1 VSDVDSPDVVTVT
14 LNPAIDLT
22 VTLDRLVVGAVQRA
36 SAAVSTC
43 GGKGVNVAGC
53 LADWG
58 ARAAA
63 TGVLGRS
70 NDGVFADFF
79 AGKGIADRFVR
90 VSGETRTN
98 IKIADRA
105 SGDTTDVNLPGLTVS
120 DRAFDAVRAALTR
133 CVAPDRPVVLAGSLP
148 ESMPETA
155 WATLAGDAAGA
166 PRPAPP
172 PRHNA
177 RVVLDTSGAPLAAA
191 LASGE
196 PLHAVKP
203 NRAELE
209 ALLGRALPTIAD
221 VIAAARSLLDR
232 GVALVVVSLGAD
244 GALFIDRAAALA
256 AALPA
261 KKALSTVGA
270 GDAMVAGIAAALVEG
285 ASLERLARLA
295 VAFASSKLDR
305 IGPFLGPVKDVER
318 LAAAVRVTAPTT

>member
-1 VSDVDSPDVVTVT
+1 MSDVFIPDVVTVT

-36 SAAVSTC
+36 SAAVFNC

-53 LADWG
+53 LTDWG
-58 ARAAA
+58 ARVAV
-63 TGVLGRS
+63 TGVLGHS
-70 NDGVFADFF
+70 NDGAFADFF
-79 AGKGIADRFVR
+79 ASKG
-90 VSGETRTN
+90 
-98 IKIADRA
+98 IADRA

-120 DRAFDAVRAALTR
+120 DSAFDAARAALKR
-133 CVAPDRPVVLAGSLP
+133 SVAPGRPVVLAGSLP
-148 ESMPETA
+148 ESMPESA
-155 WATLAGDAAGA
+155 WATLASDLARYG
-166 PRPAPP
+166 
-172 PRHNA
+172 A
-177 RVVLDTSGAPLAAA
+177 RVVLDTSGPPLAAA
-191 LASGE
+191 LESGQ

-209 ALLGRALPTIAD
+209 AFLGRALPTIAD
-221 VIAAARSLLDR
+221 IVAAARSLLDR

-244 GALFIDRAAALA
+244 GALFVDRDAALA

-305 IGPFLGPVKDVER
+305 IGPFLGPIEDVER

>member
-1 VSDVDSPDVVTVT
+1 VSDVLIPDVVTVT

-22 VTLDRLVVGAVQRA
+22 VTLDQLVVGAVQRA
-36 SAAVSTC
+36 SAAVFNC

-70 NDGVFADFF
+70 NDGAFADFF
-79 AGKGIADRFVR
+79 ASKGVADRFVR
-90 VSGETRTN
+90 IGGETRTN

-120 DRAFDAVRAALTR
+120 DSAFAAVRAELSR
-133 CVAPDRPVVLAGSLP
+133 CVAPRQPVVLAGSLP
-148 ESMPETA
+148 DSLPDAA
-155 WATLAGDAAGA
+155 WATLAGDLA
-166 PRPAPP
+166 
-172 PRHNA
+172 RHNA

-191 LASGE
+191 LASGQ

-209 ALLGRALPTIAD
+209 ALLGRDLPTTSD
-221 VIAAARSLLDR
+221 LVCAARALLDR
-232 GVALVVVSLGAD
+232 GVALVVVSLGAE
-244 GALFIDRAAALA
+244 GALFVDRQAALA

-270 GDAMVAGIAAALVEG
+270 GDAMVAGIAAALIEG

-305 IGPFLGPVKDVER
+305 IGPFLGPRQDVER
-318 LAAAVRVTAPTT
+318 LAAAVRVTAPTN

>member
-1 VSDVDSPDVVTVT
+1 VT

-58 ARAAA
+58 ARVAV
-63 TGVLGRS
+63 TGVLGHS

-79 AGKGIADRFVR
+79 AGKGIADGFVR
-90 VSGETRTN
+90 TAGETRTN

-120 DRAFDAVRAALTR
+120 DEVFDAVRATLKR
-133 CVAPDRPVVLAGSLP
+133 SVAPGRPVVLAGSLP

-155 WATLAGDAAGA
+155 WAKLAADLA
-166 PRPAPP
+166 
-172 PRHNA
+172 RHGA
-177 RVVLDTSGAPLAAA
+177 RVVLDTSGPPLAAA
-191 LASGE
+191 LGSGQ

-209 ALLGRALPTIAD
+209 AFLGRSLPTAAD
-221 VIAAARSLLDR
+221 LVAAARSLLDR
-232 GVALVVVSLGAD
+232 VALVVVSLGAD
-244 GALFIDRAAALA
+244 GALFIDRETALA

-285 ASLERLARLA
+285 ASLDRLARLA

-305 IGPFLGPVKDVER
+305 IGPFLGPNEDVER
-318 LAAAVRVTAPTT
+318 LAAAVRVTAPTI

>member
-1 VSDVDSPDVVTVT
+1 MSDVDSPDVVTVT

-22 VTLDRLVVGAVQRA
+22 VTLDRFVVGAVQRA

-70 NDGVFADFF
+70 NDGAFADFF

-120 DRAFDAVRAALTR
+120 DSAFDAVRAALTR
-133 CVAPDRPVVLAGSLP
+133 CVAPGRPVVLAGSLP
-148 ESMPETA
+148 ESMPDTA
-155 WATLAGDAAGA
+155 WVTLAGDLA
-166 PRPAPP
+166 
-172 PRHNA
+172 RHNA

-191 LASGE
+191 LASGQ

-209 ALLGRALPTIAD
+209 ALLGRDLPTIAD
-221 VIAAARSLLDR
+221 IVTAARSLLDR
-232 GVALVVVSLGAD
+232 GVALVVVSLGAA
-244 GALFIDRAAALA
+244 GALFVDREAALA

-270 GDAMVAGIAAALVEG
+270 GDAMVAGIAAAMVEG

-305 IGPFLGPVKDVER
+305 IGPFLGPVEDVER
-318 LAAAVRVTAPTT
+318 LAAAVRVSAPTT

>member
-1 VSDVDSPDVVTVT
+1 MNDVGIPDVVTVT

-22 VTLDRLVVGAVQRA
+22 VALDRFVVGAVQRA
-36 SAAVSTC
+36 SAAVFNC

-70 NDGVFADFF
+70 NDGAFADFF
-79 AGKGIADRFVR
+79 ASKGIADRFVR
-90 VSGETRTN
+90 ISGETRTN

-120 DRAFDAVRAALTR
+120 DSAFDAVRAALTR

-148 ESMPETA
+148 ESMPDTA
-155 WATLAGDAAGA
+155 WATLAGDLA
-166 PRPAPP
+166 
-172 PRHNA
+172 RHNA

-191 LASGE
+191 LASGQ

-209 ALLGRALPTIAD
+209 TLLGRALPTIAD
-221 VIAAARSLLDR
+221 IVAAARSLLDR

-244 GALFIDRAAALA
+244 GALFVDRQAALA

-285 ASLERLARLA
+285 APLERLARLA

-305 IGPFLGPVKDVER
+305 IGPFLGPRENVER
-318 LAAAVRVTAPTT
+318 LAAAVRVTAPTN

>member
-1 VSDVDSPDVVTVT
+1 VSDVETADVVTVT

-22 VTLDRLVVGAVQRA
+22 VTLDRLNVGSVQRA
-36 SAAVSTC
+36 SSAVFNC

-58 ARAAA
+58 ARVAA
-63 TGVLGRS
+63 TGVLGHS
-70 NDGVFADFF
+70 NDGAFADFF
-79 AGKGIADRFVR
+79 AVKGIADRFVR
-90 VSGETRTN
+90 TAGETRTN

-105 SGDTTDVNLPGLTVS
+105 TGETTDVNLPGLTVS
-120 DRAFDAVRAALTR
+120 DSVFDAVRATLTR
-133 CVAPDRPVVLAGSLP
+133 CLAPRRPVVLAGSLP

-155 WATLAGDAAGA
+155 WATLAGDLA
-166 PRPAPP
+166 RCD
-172 PRHNA
+172 A

-191 LASGE
+191 LASGQ

-221 VIAAARSLLDR
+221 IVAAARSLLDR

-244 GALFIDRAAALA
+244 GALFVDREAALA

-285 ASLERLARLA
+285 APLERLARLA

-305 IGPFLGPVKDVER
+305 IGPFLGPVKDVED

>member
-1 VSDVDSPDVVTVT
+1 VSAADALDVVTVT

-22 VTLDRLVVGAVQRA
+22 VTLDQLVVGAVQRA
-36 SAAVSTC
+36 SAAVFNC

-58 ARAAA
+58 ARVAA
-63 TGVLGRS
+63 TGVLGHS
-70 NDGVFADFF
+70 NDGAFADFF
-79 AGKGIADRFVR
+79 TSKGIVDRFVR
-90 VSGETRTN
+90 IGGETRTN
-98 IKIADRA
+98 IKIAGCA

-120 DRAFDAVRAALTR
+120 DSVFDAVRAALMR
-133 CVAPDRPVVLAGSLP
+133 CVAPDQPVVLAGSLP

-155 WATLAGDAAGA
+155 WATLAGDLG
-166 PRPAPP
+166 
-172 PRHNA
+172 RHKS

-209 ALLGRALPTIAD
+209 ALVGRALPTTAD
-221 VIAAARSLLDR
+221 IVAAARSLLDR

-244 GALFIDRAAALA
+244 GALFVDREAALA

-270 GDAMVAGIAAALVEG
+270 GDAMVAGIAAALIEG

>member
-155 WATLAGDAAGA
+155 WATLAGDVA
-166 PRPAPP
+166 
-172 PRHNA
+172 RHNA

>member
-1 VSDVDSPDVVTVT
+1 MSDVFIPDVVTVT

-36 SAAVSTC
+36 SAAVFNC

-53 LADWG
+53 LTDWG
-58 ARAAA
+58 ARVAV
-63 TGVLGRS
+63 TGVLGHS
-70 NDGVFADFF
+70 NDGAFADFF
-79 AGKGIADRFVR
+79 ASKGIADRFVR
-90 VSGETRTN
+90 IAGETRTN
-98 IKIADRA
+98 IKLADRA

-120 DRAFDAVRAALTR
+120 DSAFDAARAALKR
-133 CVAPDRPVVLAGSLP
+133 SVAPGRPVVLAGSLP
-148 ESMPETA
+148 ESMPESA
-155 WATLAGDAAGA
+155 WATLASDLARYG
-166 PRPAPP
+166 
-172 PRHNA
+172 A
-177 RVVLDTSGAPLAAA
+177 RVVLDTSGPPLAAA
-191 LASGE
+191 LESGQ

-209 ALLGRALPTIAD
+209 AFLGRALPTIAD
-221 VIAAARSLLDR
+221 IVAAARSLLDR

-244 GALFIDRAAALA
+244 GALFVDRDAALA

-305 IGPFLGPVKDVER
+305 IGPFLGPIEDVER
-318 LAAAVRVTAPTT
+318 LAAAVRVTAPAT

>member
-1 VSDVDSPDVVTVT
+1 VNDVLTPDVVTVT

-22 VTLDRLVVGAVQRA
+22 VTLDRFVVGAVQRA
-36 SAAVSTC
+36 SAAVFNC

-70 NDGVFADFF
+70 NDGAFADFF
-79 AGKGIADRFVR
+79 ASKGVADHFVR
-90 VSGETRTN
+90 ISGETRTN

-120 DRAFDAVRAALTR
+120 DSAFDAVRAALTG
-133 CVAPDRPVVLAGSLP
+133 CVAPHQPVVLAGSLP
-148 ESMPETA
+148 ESMPDAA
-155 WATLAGDAAGA
+155 WATLAGDLA
-166 PRPAPP
+166 
-172 PRHNA
+172 RHNA

-191 LASGE
+191 LASGQ

-209 ALLGRALPTIAD
+209 ALLGRDLPTTAD
-221 VIAAARSLLDR
+221 LIAAARTLLDR

-244 GALFIDRAAALA
+244 GALFVDRQAALA

-305 IGPFLGPVKDVER
+305 IGPFLGPHEDVER
-318 LAAAVRVTAPTT
+318 LAAAVCVTAPTN

>member
-1 VSDVDSPDVVTVT
+1 MSDVLAPDVVTVT

-22 VTLDRLVVGAVQRA
+22 VTLDRFVVGAVQRA
-36 SAAVSTC
+36 SAAVSNC

-58 ARAAA
+58 VRAAV

-70 NDGVFADFF
+70 NDGVFTDFF
-79 AGKGIADRFVR
+79 ARKGIADRFVR
-90 VSGETRTN
+90 TAGETRTN

-120 DRAFDAVRAALTR
+120 DAVFDAVRAALTR
-133 CVAPDRPVVLAGSLP
+133 SVVLGRPVVLAGSLP

-155 WATLAGDAAGA
+155 WATLVSDLA
-166 PRPAPP
+166 
-172 PRHNA
+172 RHRA
-177 RVVLDTSGAPLAAA
+177 RVVLDTSGPPLAAA
-191 LASGE
+191 LASGQ
-196 PLHAVKP
+196 PLQAVKP

-221 VIAAARSLLDR
+221 IVTAARSLLDR

-244 GALFIDRAAALA
+244 GALFVDRETALA

-285 ASLERLARLA
+285 ASLDRLARLA
-295 VAFASSKLDR
+295 VAFATSKLDR
-305 IGPFLGPVKDVER
+305 IGPSLGPTEEVER
-318 LAAAVRVTAPTT
+318 LAAAVRVSAPTI

>member
-1 VSDVDSPDVVTVT
+1 MSDVDTPDVVTVT

-36 SAAVSTC
+36 SAAVFNC

-58 ARAAA
+58 VRVAA
-63 TGVLGRS
+63 TGVLGHS
-70 NDGVFADFF
+70 NDGAFADFF

-90 VSGETRTN
+90 IGGETRTN
-98 IKIADRA
+98 IKIAGRA
-105 SGDTTDVNLPGLTVS
+105 SGDTTDVNLPGLKVS
-120 DRAFDAVRAALTR
+120 DDVFDAVRTALTR

-148 ESMPETA
+148 ESMPDTA
-155 WATLAGDAAGA
+155 WATLAGDLA
-166 PRPAPP
+166 RC
-172 PRHNA
+172 NA

-191 LASGE
+191 LASGQ

-209 ALLGRALPTIAD
+209 AVLGRALPTVAD
-221 VIAAARSLLDR
+221 IVTAARSLLDR

-244 GALFIDRAAALA
+244 GALFVDRAAALA

-318 LAAAVRVTAPTT
+318 LAAAVRVKAPAT

>member
-1 VSDVDSPDVVTVT
+1 MSDVHTPDVVTVT

-22 VTLDRLVVGAVQRA
+22 VTLDRFVVGTVQRA

-79 AGKGIADRFVR
+79 ASKGIADRFVR
-90 VSGETRTN
+90 IGGETRTN
-98 IKIADRA
+98 LKIADRA
-105 SGDTTDVNLPGLTVS
+105 SGDTTDVNLPGLAVS
-120 DRAFDAVRAALTR
+120 DSAFDDVRATLMR
-133 CVAPDRPVVLAGSLP
+133 SVAPGRPVVLAGSLP

-155 WATLAGDAAGA
+155 WATLAGDLA
-166 PRPAPP
+166 
-172 PRHNA
+172 RHNA

-191 LASGE
+191 LASGQ

-221 VIAAARSLLDR
+221 VVSAARSLLDR

-244 GALFIDRAAALA
+244 GAFFVDREAALA

-270 GDAMVAGIAAALVEG
+270 GDAMVAGIAAALVES

-305 IGPFLGPVKDVER
+305 IGPFLGPSEDVER